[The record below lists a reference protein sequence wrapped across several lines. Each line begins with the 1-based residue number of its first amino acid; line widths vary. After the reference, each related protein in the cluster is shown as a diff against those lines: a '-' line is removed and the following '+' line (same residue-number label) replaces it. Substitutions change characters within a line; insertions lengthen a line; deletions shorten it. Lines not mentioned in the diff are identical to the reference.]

1 MQFIKRLRMGGLLS
15 FPPEMEFF
23 ELQPLNVL
31 IGPNASGK
39 TNFIE
44 VLELLR
50 AAPVD
55 FAAAIRDGGG
65 ALEWLW
71 KGSGWKSPPTPTL
84 EVEASPDLMTGRHLM
99 TGRPLRYRL
108 SFSAMGPKAHIQD
121 ETIEEATLP
130 GDRPNPYYKYQQG
143 MIKILVRTPGGK
155 TEERTLQ
162 LDEATLDQ
170 SVLALRKDLDLYP
183 ELTWLGVKFK
193 LVQTFRDWTFGPYGA
208 IRQPQRADLPEQGL
222 LPDYSN
228 LALVLNQIEHK
239 VGPVFNGHLK
249 RFFPRFERM
258 TTSISGGT
266 VQFYLHESGFHTPIP
281 PTRMSDGTLRFIAL
295 LATLLSPFP
304 PPLVCIEEPELGL
317 HPDAVAMLADLLV
330 EASQRMQVV
339 VTTHSDALVSALTS
353 QPAAIVACERPGAGT
368 VLRRLDPEKLS
379 SWLDDYRLGDLW
391 RMGELGANP

>member
-15 FPPEMEFF
+15 FPPDMESF

-84 EVEASPDLMTGRHLM
+84 EVETGPFKGP
-99 TGRPLRYRL
+99 GRPLKYRL
-108 SFSAMGPKAHIQD
+108 SFRVMGLKAEIQ
-121 ETIEEATLP
+121 EEAIEEAAPQEDGLLS
-130 GDRPNPYYKYQQG
+130 YYEFRQG
-143 MIKILVRTPGGK
+143 RSVIDIRVRTHGEE
-155 TEERTLQ
+155 TEERTLP
-162 LDEATLDQ
+162 LDERSLDQ
-170 SVLALRKDLDLYP
+170 SVLAQRRDLNLYP
-183 ELTWLGVKFK
+183 ELTWLARQFGSI
-193 LVQTFRDWTFGPYGA
+193 QSFREWSFGRYSA
-208 IRQPQRADLPEQGL
+208 IRQPQRADLQGQWL
-222 LPDYSN
+222 LPDSSN

-239 VGPVFNGHLK
+239 SGPVFNEHLQ

-258 TTSISGGT
+258 STSISGGT
-266 VQFYLHESGFHTPIP
+266 VQFYLHESGFHSPIH

-295 LATLLSPFP
+295 LATLLTPSP

-317 HPDAVAMLADLLV
+317 HPDAVAMLAELLV
-330 EASQRMQVV
+330 DASKRMQLVI
-339 VTTHSDALVSALTS
+339 TTHSDALVSALTDH
-353 QPAAIVACERPGAGT
+353 PAAIVACERRGAGT
-368 VLRRLDPEKLS
+368 VLRRLDPEKLAG
-379 SWLDDYRLGDLW
+379 WLDEYRLGDLW